1 MVPAF
6 VFIAVFLVIASLVV
20 LGARAQ
26 AKQVALTQ
34 RLYETGT
41 PARGLVLQASQ
52 YVTTTTAG
60 GRRYERRD
68 LVLDVEMPGQAPFE
82 VRAQPMI
89 PGSLAKSVL
98 PGASLELRIDPANP
112 SELVVVGPAGSF
124 SPAYAGVAQAPGVDA
139 SGYPIAALL
148 APLPGIPGA
157 PGPARKLAPLAL
169 VALVVGLGAI
179 ISATQKSRSSH
190 EPKTGPKSTA
200 VRRQTPEPAG
210 AAATVCKQAADCCRT
225 AGGTA
230 STCEAFGAT
239 ITQAEACKASLD
251 GFRKSATARGKTCR

>member
-6 VFIAVFLVIASLVV
+6 IFIAVFLVIAGLVV

-26 AKQVALTQ
+26 ARQLALAQ
-34 RLYETGT
+34 RVYETGT
-41 PARGLVLQASQ
+41 PARGLVLEASS
-52 YVTTTTAG
+52 YVTTSTAG
-60 GRRYERRD
+60 GRRFERRN
-68 LVLDVEMPGQAPFE
+68 LLLDVELPGQAPFE
-82 VRAQPMI
+82 VRTQPLI

-98 PGASLELRIDPANP
+98 PGAALELRVDPQNP
-112 SELVVVGPAGSF
+112 SDLVIVGPAGSF
-124 SPAYAGVAQAPGVDA
+124 SPAYAGVAQMPGVDA

-190 EPKTGPKSTA
+190 EPKTEPKSTA

-210 AAATVCKQAADCCRT
+210 AAVCKQAADCCRT